1 MNKRGIELYSNDIIE
16 AFLWE
21 NRKAIE
27 LIKIGK
33 KYEIYNIKDKH
44 IMLYVTDVKNEKRCF
59 NSQIFINLSRAGKNK
74 LNIDTIERLHND
86 YIFM

>member
-1 MNKRGIELYSNDIIE
+1 MNTRGIELYSNSIIE

-27 LIKIGK
+27 LIKVEE
-33 KYEIYNIKDKH
+33 KYEIYNIKDKN
-44 IMLYVTDVKNEKRCF
+44 IMLYITNEKSEKRCF
-59 NSQIFINLSRAGKNK
+59 NSQICLNLSLANRLDIN
-74 LNIDTIERLHND
+74 TIELMHNK